1 MRDVVATLEEDRP
14 GTRHGLVRT
23 LDAIRAMTPAEGDA
37 AEPVGACERC
47 GSASSRAVCKAC
59 EMRDLVNVK

>member
-23 LDAIRAMTPAEGDA
+23 LDAIRADDA
-37 AEPVGACERC
+37 C
-47 GSASSRAVCKAC
+47 
-59 EMRDLVNVK
+59 